1 VWGAGGGA
9 LSRYNQ
15 LKAVF
20 SVGAGVDALLS
31 DHAIPTNVQIV
42 RMVEPGLALGMR
54 EYVLL
59 HVLRLHRREPEA
71 EADRRAKRWRPLETS
86 LAGERKV
93 GVLGLGALGGDAARA
108 LRDVGFAV
116 SGWSRRPK
124 AIEGI
129 TCYAGPDTLPDFL
142 SGLDVLVC
150 LLPLTNATAGII
162 GKDFL
167 ARLPRGAALINAAR
181 GGLVNEDDLLD
192 ALNAGHISHAV
203 LDTFVVEPL
212 PVHPFWTHP
221 RVTVTPHTAS
231 LTRVSDGAA
240 HMADGIRRIEAGVAP
255 SGAVDRAAGY

>member
-1 VWGAGGGA
+1 
-9 LSRYNQ
+9 
-15 LKAVF
+15 
-20 SVGAGVDALLS
+20 
-31 DHAIPTNVQIV
+31 
-42 RMVEPGLALGMR
+42 M
-54 EYVLL
+54 
-59 HVLRLHRREPEA
+59 
-71 EADRRAKRWRPLETS
+71 
-86 LAGERKV
+86 
-93 GVLGLGALGGDAARA
+93 
-108 LRDVGFAV
+108 LRDVGFTV

-124 AIEGI
+124 AIKGI

-203 LDTFVVEPL
+203 LDAFTVEPL
-212 PVHPFWTHP
+212 PSAHPFWTHS